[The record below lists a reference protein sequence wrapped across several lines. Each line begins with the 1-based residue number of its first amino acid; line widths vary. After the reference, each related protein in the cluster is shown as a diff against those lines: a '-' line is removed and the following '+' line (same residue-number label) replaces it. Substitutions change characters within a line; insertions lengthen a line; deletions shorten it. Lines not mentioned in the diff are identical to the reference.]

1 MAHLVRIAAV
11 GLEVCGELHHGLV
24 VAALGGKEEPLGI
37 EIVYDGDVVLPR
49 SKPRKTRLVDTHGA
63 HAGEGFL
70 CSGLRD
76 VDFDWPPQLLV
87 RTAQLFSS
95 LAHGKFAAHR
105 QRQGLEGGR
114 KARVG
119 AGPRHPHL
127 RGLAAA
133 NRFKA

>member
-1 MAHLVRIAAV
+1 M
-11 GLEVCGELHHGLV
+11 
-24 VAALGGKEEPLGI
+24 AALGGKEEPLGI
-37 EIVYDGDVVLPR
+37 EIVYDGDVVLPAT
-49 SKPRKTRLVDTHGA
+49 KTRLVDTHGA

-76 VDFDWPPQLLV
+76 VDFDSPPQLLV
-87 RTAQLFSS
+87 RTAQLFRR
-95 LAHGKFAAHR
+95 LALGKFAAHR
-105 QRQGLEGGR
+105 QRQGLEGGH